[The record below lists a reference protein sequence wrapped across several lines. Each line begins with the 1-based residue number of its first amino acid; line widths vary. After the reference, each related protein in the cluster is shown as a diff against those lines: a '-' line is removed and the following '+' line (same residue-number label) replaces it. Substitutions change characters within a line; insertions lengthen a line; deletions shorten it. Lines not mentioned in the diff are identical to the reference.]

1 MELMIPPGRLDR
13 PVDHETDHVLGPA
26 DAEITLVEYG
36 SYACPHC
43 RAANERIAQARDQL
57 GDRVCYAFRHR
68 PLTDN
73 SLSFRAAEL
82 AELAQTPEAFWSA
95 HIKLMTRSMQLT
107 EDDLV
112 AVAADLGVN
121 ANFALGD
128 SDAVRRAR
136 ARVEADVAS
145 SRASG
150 VRFTPTFYINR
161 RRYDGPWD
169 ESSLVDAMLGT
180 LGHRVRT
187 AALDFASWGPS
198 AGILLILATVAAIV
212 LTNSPIGPAFEAL
225 WRQELG
231 VSLGDAAFRMSILH
245 WVNDGLLTVFFLVV
259 GLEVKREM
267 TVGHLASRRS
277 AALPIAA
284 ALGGM
289 VVPALLYALVIPAGP
304 WSHGWGVPMA
314 TDTAFAIALIAV
326 MGARVPVELRIFLT
340 AAAIVD
346 DIGAI
351 VVVAVF
357 YSGDIHP
364 GYLAAAAAVVVALA
378 LLSRSR
384 VYLLSPYILLGIA
397 LWAFVYAGGLH
408 ATLAGVVLALFI
420 PTRPPADLAALMTQ
434 ASTIIASEARHEG
447 EVLRHG
453 PSTPALH
460 ALDAIYDRLEFARR
474 PAAAAR
480 RRAVELRCP
489 PDLRTGECGRGD
501 QPGRLRWAWLAHGRD
516 RRWPRHRKAARRLPR
531 GCRGRARRHSRQA
544 GGVHV
549 AAVGRGGSPRWHRL
563 HDVAFYR
570 RAGVSKRHRLLGRQD
585 RRVRRVDSFGRRRD
599 CSALGSFAPG
609 AYRRGAAERQHASII
624 ARRRLCGIVNRR
636 SFDDSTYRYD
646 SSSR

>member
-1 MELMIPPGRLDR
+1 MQLMIPPGRLDR
-13 PVDHETDHVLGPA
+13 PVDQETDHVLGA
-26 DAEITLVEYG
+26 VDAEISLVEYG

-57 GDRVCYAFRHR
+57 GNRVCYAFRHK
-68 PLTDN
+68 PLADN
-73 SLSFRAAEL
+73 SISFRAAEL
-82 AELAQTPEAFWSA
+82 AEHAQTPEAFWSA

-112 AVAADLGVN
+112 AVAADLGVS
-121 ANFALGD
+121 ADFSLGN
-128 SDAVRRAR
+128 SDALRRAR

-145 SRASG
+145 ARASG
-150 VRFTPTFYINR
+150 VRITPTFYINR

-187 AALDFASWGPS
+187 AALEFASWGPS
-198 AGILLILATVAAIV
+198 AGILLVLATLTAIV
-212 LTNSPIGPAFEAL
+212 LTNSPIRPAFEAL

-231 VSLGDAAFRMSILH
+231 VSLSDAAFQMPILR

-304 WSHGWGVPMA
+304 WSHGWGIPMA

-326 MGARVPVELRIFLT
+326 MGARVPVGLRIFLT

-357 YSGDIHP
+357 YSGDIQL

-378 LLSRSR
+378 LLSRSK
-384 VYLLSPYILLGIA
+384 VYLLSPYALLGVA

-408 ATLAGVVLALFI
+408 ATVAGVVLALFV
-420 PTRPPADLAALMTQ
+420 PTRPPANLAALITQ
-434 ASTIIASEARHEG
+434 ASTIIASEAQHEG

-460 ALDAIYDRLEFARR
+460 ALEAIYDRLESPADRLLRHAGARSSYAVLPIFAL
-474 PAAAAR
+474 ANA
-480 RRAVELRCP
+480 
-489 PDLRTGECGRGD
+489 GCGN
-501 QPGRLRWAWLAHGRD
+501 QPRRLRWA
-516 RRWPRHRKAARRLPR
+516 
-531 GCRGRARRHSRQA
+531 
-544 GGVHV
+544 
-549 AAVGRGGSPRWHRL
+549 
-563 HDVAFYR
+563 
-570 RAGVSKRHRLLGRQD
+570 
-585 RRVRRVDSFGRRRD
+585 
-599 CSALGSFAPG
+599 
-609 AYRRGAAERQHASII
+609 
-624 ARRRLCGIVNRR
+624 
-636 SFDDSTYRYD
+636 
-646 SSSR
+646 